1 MNNSLKKVVNSCA
14 EMIMIMITAVVVVVV
29 VVVMIDSIDESYGAL
44 IVEDGEGDVEDL
56 IISTF
61 GSNRC

>member
-14 EMIMIMITAVVVVVV
+14 EMIVVTVVVVVV
-29 VVVMIDSIDESYGAL
+29 AIIDSIDESYGAL

-56 IISTF
+56 VISTF